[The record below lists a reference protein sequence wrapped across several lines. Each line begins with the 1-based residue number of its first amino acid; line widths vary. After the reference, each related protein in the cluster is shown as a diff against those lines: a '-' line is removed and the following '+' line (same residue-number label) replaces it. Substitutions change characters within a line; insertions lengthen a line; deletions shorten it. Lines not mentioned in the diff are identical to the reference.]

1 MHFLFLADL
10 IGLGSMDVRLNEL
23 TSKHFS
29 LTASTLW
36 KRIGVKETQDL
47 IRRYYMGEIKS

>member
-10 IGLGSMDVRLNEL
+10 IGLGGKKLNDL
-23 TSKHFS
+23 TSKHFT

-36 KRIGVKETQDL
+36 KRIGVAETQDL
-47 IRRYYMGEIKS
+47 ITRYYNGGSNGK

>member
-10 IGLGSMDVRLNEL
+10 IGLGSMDVRLNEF

-29 LTASTLW
+29 LAASTLW
-36 KRIGVKETQDL
+36 KRIGVAETQDL
-47 IRRYYMGEIKS
+47 IRRYYMGENKS